1 VSTLMDKMAMDI
13 ELRGLSPNTKRAY
26 LMHVTNFAK
35 HFGLPAEQLG
45 ETEIREYLHHGIVHR
60 KLSSSYAVV
69 CYCALRFFFETTLER
84 DWNDT
89 AIPRM
94 KRGSRQPNI
103 LSKEEI
109 LQLFNAT
116 GNLKHRAVLMTAYSA
131 GLRVGE
137 ISNLK
142 IADIDSKNM
151 QILIKQGK
159 GKVDR
164 YSILSEATLA
174 VLREY
179 YKQYHPKVWLF
190 PGQDP
195 AKAINPRTLGSIFKD
210 AKRKVGIK
218 KQVTLHSLR
227 HSFATHLLEDNV
239 HICHIQLLLGHQNI
253 RTTCI
258 YLHLTRLSV
267 MNIKSPLDT
276 MTGLTHA

>member
-1 VSTLMDKMAMDI
+1 MDKMAMDI

-45 ETEIREYLHHGIVHR
+45 ETEIREYLHHGIVRR

-69 CYCALRFFFETTLER
+69 CYCALRFFFETTLGCE
-84 DWNDT
+84 WNDT
-89 AIPRM
+89 AIPRV
-94 KRGSRQPNI
+94 KRGSRHPNI

-137 ISNLK
+137 IANLK

-164 YSILSEATLA
+164 YSILSEATLT

-239 HICHIQLLLGHQNI
+239 HICHIQMLLGHQNI

-276 MTGLTHA
+276 MTGLTHV

>member
-1 VSTLMDKMAMDI
+1 MSTLMDKMAMDI
-13 ELRGLSPNTKRAY
+13 DLRGLSPNTRRAY
-26 LMHVTNFAK
+26 LMHVKQFAD

-45 ETEIREYLHHGIVHR
+45 ETEIREYLHHVIAER
-60 KLSSSYAVV
+60 KLSSSFAVV
-69 CYCALRFFFETTLER
+69 CYCALRFFFETTLGR
-84 DWNDT
+84 GWNPK
-89 AIPRM
+89 AIPRI
-94 KRGSRQPNI
+94 KRSSRQPNI

-116 GNLKHRAVLMTAYSA
+116 GNLKHRAILMTAYSA

-137 ISNLK
+137 ISTLK

-164 YSILSEATLA
+164 YSILSEATLS

-179 YKQYHPKVWLF
+179 YKQYRPKVWLF
-190 PGQDP
+190 PGQYTEKP
-195 AKAINPRTLGSIFKD
+195 INPRTLGSIFKN

-218 KQVTLHSLR
+218 KQVTIHSLR

-239 HICHIQLLLGHQNI
+239 HICHIQKLLGHTNI

-267 MNIKSPLDT
+267 MNVKSPIDT
-276 MTGLTHA
+276 MDGLNND